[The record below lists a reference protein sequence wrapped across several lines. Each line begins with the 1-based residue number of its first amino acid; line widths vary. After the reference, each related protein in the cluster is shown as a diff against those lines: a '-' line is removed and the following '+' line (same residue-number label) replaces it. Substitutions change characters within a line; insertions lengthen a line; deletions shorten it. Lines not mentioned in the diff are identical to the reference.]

1 MRTVRLVIAVFL
13 FNIFV
18 FAQSDQKQTVAERL
32 GYPANA
38 RLLIIHADDL
48 GMSHSTNRATFEALE
63 KGWITSASILV
74 PCPWFPEVA
83 EWAKKHPEAD
93 LGIHMALNSEWTGFR
108 WAPLSPIDKVQSL
121 VDENGYLPIV
131 ETVVVAKS
139 KPSEVEMELRA
150 QIDKAKRAGIRLT
163 HLDSHMVTLL
173 RSEPLYESYR
183 KIGKEYGLPL
193 LLERNPGPY
202 LPSGQPADYAL
213 IDRVLG
219 IDVGVAPKD
228 WLKAYQD
235 MLRPLPPGTY
245 ELIVHTAY
253 DDDEMRGAT
262 WDHPAWGAAWRQADF
277 DLVKNPEFRQFLKDQ
292 NFTLVSWK
300 DLQKALP
307 DGYMRAGK

>member
-1 MRTVRLVIAVFL
+1 MCTVRLVIAVFL
-13 FNIFV
+13 LNIFV
-18 FAQSDQKQTVAERL
+18 IAQSDQKKTVAERL

-48 GMSHSTNRATFEALE
+48 GMSHSVNRATFEGLE
-63 KGWITSASILV
+63 KGWITSSSILV
-74 PCPWFPEVA
+74 PCPWFPEVV

-108 WAPLSPIDKVQSL
+108 WTPLSPIDKVQSL
-121 VDENGYLPIV
+121 VDENGYLPVV

-139 KPSEVEMELRA
+139 KPAEVEMELRA
-150 QIDKAKRAGIRLT
+150 QIDKAKRAGIHLT

-173 RSEPLYESYR
+173 RSNNLYESYN

-202 LPSGQPADYAL
+202 LPSGHPADYAL
-213 IDRVLG
+213 IDKVVA

-235 MLRPLPPGTY
+235 LLRPLPPGTY

-262 WDHPAWGAAWRQADF
+262 WDHPAWGAAWRQLDF
-277 DLVKNPEFRQFLKDQ
+277 DLVKSPEFRQFLKDQ

-300 DLQKALP
+300 DLQRALP
-307 DGYMRAGK
+307 DGYIKAGK

>member
-1 MRTVRLVIAVFL
+1 MCTLRLVIAVFL
-13 FNIFV
+13 LNIFV
-18 FAQSDQKQTVAERL
+18 IAQSDQKKTVAERL

-48 GMSHSTNRATFEALE
+48 GMSHSVNRATFEGLE
-63 KGWITSASILV
+63 KGWITSSSILV
-74 PCPWFPEVA
+74 PCPWFPEVV

-108 WAPLSPIDKVQSL
+108 WTPLSPIDKVQSL
-121 VDENGYLPIV
+121 VDENGYLPVV

-139 KPSEVEMELRA
+139 KPAEVEMELRA
-150 QIDKAKRAGIRLT
+150 QIDKAKRAGIHLT

-173 RSEPLYESYR
+173 RSNNLYESYN

-202 LPSGQPADYAL
+202 LPSGHPADYAL
-213 IDRVLG
+213 IDKVVA

-235 MLRPLPPGTY
+235 LLRPLPPGTY

-262 WDHPAWGAAWRQADF
+262 WDHPAWGAAWRQLDF
-277 DLVKNPEFRQFLKDQ
+277 ELVKSPEFRQFLKDQ

-300 DLQKALP
+300 DLHRALP
-307 DGYMRAGK
+307 EGYIKAGK